1 MRFTLLTT
9 LVAFTAVACG
19 GEKKSAASQAEAAT
33 PTPAAPSAA
42 STSAEPAG
50 AVVEVK
56 MTGNGTSQAT
66 FEPSK
71 LTIKAGTTVRFIN
84 VSGGPHNVA
93 FYGDSVPKGG
103 ADALKKGMPNPMGD
117 LTGPF
122 LTQPNEKY
130 DVSFAGAP
138 AGVYKGYCMPHVA
151 LGMHIT
157 VTVQ

>member
-19 GEKKSAASQAEAAT
+19 GDKKSAASQAEAAT
-33 PTPAAPSAA
+33 PAPAATVAA
-42 STSAEPAG
+42 ATTAEPAG

-56 MTGNGTSQAT
+56 MIGNGTSQAT
-66 FEPSK
+66 FDPGK
-71 LTIKAGTTVRFIN
+71 LTIKTGTTVRFIN

-93 FYGDSVPKGG
+93 FYTDSVPKGG
-103 ADALKKGMPNPMGD
+103 VEALKKGMPNPMGD

-157 VTVQ
+157 ITVQ

>member
-1 MRFTLLTT
+1 M
-9 LVAFTAVACG
+9 
-19 GEKKSAASQAEAAT
+19 
-33 PTPAAPSAA
+33 P
-42 STSAEPAG
+42 
-50 AVVEVK
+50 
-56 MTGNGTSQAT
+56 
-66 FEPSK
+66 
-71 LTIKAGTTVRFIN
+71 VRWSESPGDGIRWTM

-93 FYGDSVPKGG
+93 FYTDSVPKGG
-103 ADALKKGMPNPMGD
+103 VEALKKGMPNPMGD

-157 VTVQ
+157 ITVQ